1 MKSTTRYPLRPI
13 VLAALACSISGV
25 VNAQPTTQPKTLPSN
40 DLAKQ
45 KTLYAVGYSHLDT
58 QWRWTYPLV
67 IKEYIPNTLRDN
79 FALFEKYP
87 NYVFNFSG
95 SRRYEMMKEY
105 YPEDYAKLKEYI
117 AQGRWFVCGSDVD
130 ENDALVPSG
139 ESQLRHVLY
148 GNRFSIREFGQES
161 QESMLPD
168 CFGFPASL
176 PSLVNHAGLKGF
188 STQKLTW
195 GSAVGIPFKVG
206 VWTGPDGEGV
216 MAAFDPG
223 AYVGRVRNDLSKS
236 DNWLAR
242 IDSTG
247 ERAGVYADYHYFGTG
262 DKGGAPGAE
271 SVEWIEKSIASDGPI
286 KVFSARADQMFV
298 DITDEQRAK
307 LPTYNGELLL
317 TEHSAGSPTSQAYMK
332 RWNRKSELLADAA
345 ERANVAG
352 MWLGGLNYPQHS
364 LYRAWDLVLGSQ
376 MHDMLPGTSVP
387 KAYEYCWN
395 DYVIAMNTF
404 AAAETHAVSVIAS
417 QLDTQ
422 VEQGTPIV
430 VYNPLSVEREDLVEA
445 TVPISQEATS
455 VRVTGPDGKTV
466 PAQILSRE
474 KDHATILFRAKA
486 PSVGYA
492 VYSVASQTQ
501 AMIPD
506 TLSVNERTLENEF
519 FKVTLNDDGD
529 IASVFDKRQN
539 REMLRAPAR
548 LAFRYDRPRD
558 YPAWNMDWEDARQEP
573 RSYVS
578 GPATFKVVENGPAR
592 VALEVTRESEGSK
605 FVQRIQLAAA
615 GERIDVVNTIDWN
628 TRERSLKASFPLVA
642 SNPKATYDIQLGTVS
657 RGNNDPKKYEVPQQ
671 QWIDLTD
678 ASGGFGMAILND
690 SKYASDKPRDNE
702 LRLTL
707 LYTPGV
713 RGVYQDQ
720 ATQDLGRHQIT
731 YSLAPHVNDWT
742 AGNVVWNARRLNQP
756 MRAYVTTAHPGQLGK
771 SFSLLST
778 SSDQVEVQAI
788 KKAEDNDE
796 IIVRVKET
804 IGKPAQGVSI
814 KAGSAIESAYE
825 ANGQERRIGD
835 AKLANGALVADFKPY
850 GIKTFAIKLAAPKQV
865 AATAAAQSQPVELSY
880 DVDVASSDKNPS
892 DGALDDAGRTLAA
905 EMLPSTLHVNG
916 IDFKL
921 GSTADGARNA
931 VVARGQAIQ
940 IPSGYKRV
948 YLLAAANGDREA
960 SFRIGDQTVTET
972 IQDWG
977 GYVGQWDNRLWSED
991 IGEDAFNI
999 SAKMTGLVPG
1009 FIKRDTIAWF
1019 SSHRHHPKDGN
1030 EFYKYSYLYKY
1041 GFDVPEG
1048 ATSITLP
1055 DDEKVFVLALSVA
1068 GTDANT
1074 TPAAP
1079 LYDTL
1084 GDHTETTAPVI
1095 ETGSATFEDS
1105 TRITIRHPLYWEQGK
1120 LRYTLDGSEPSESS
1134 PAYDEPIFLS
1144 RSATIRARQY
1154 ASNGAAGPVVEKQV
1168 TIRDTTAPKLV
1179 SATAIGGVP
1188 QVTLE
1193 FNEPLD
1199 PQKAKTAS
1207 NYQLEGAS
1215 VSSAAL
1221 ADDGMTVSLTL
1232 DKPLANENPAI
1243 TLSNLS
1249 DRSENANTV
1258 SADAVPVHVAKPIAS
1273 VDSYKTPA
1281 EPLEMKLG
1289 SLPVKP
1295 GQPWAINLFVKIDR
1309 QLDSRTVIA
1318 GFGRATDGE
1327 TGTGRYL
1334 AKFNSGVHFWVC
1346 RQDVASENK
1355 QLETRKWQMLTAT
1368 YDGKTLRLY
1377 KDGAEI
1383 GAREMQLAD
1392 DEAVVRI
1399 APVDPWDGRRRFNG
1413 EIADFTV
1420 WNASLP
1426 PATIAQ
1432 FAKDGLAKLQASKE
1446 D

>member
-1 MKSTTRYPLRPI
+1 MKTSARSLLCHVAILTLATTLPPL
-13 VLAALACSISGV
+13 AS
-25 VNAQPTTQPKTLPSN
+25 AQPTTQPNTVPAN
-40 DLAKQ
+40 DLSKQ

-58 QWRWTYPLV
+58 QWRWTYPMV

-79 FALFEKYP
+79 FKLFEKYP

-105 YPEDYAKLKEYI
+105 YPEDYAKLKEYV

-148 GNRFSIREFGQES
+148 GNRFSLREFGQES
-161 QESMLPD
+161 MESMLPD

-176 PSLVNHAGLKGF
+176 PSLLNHAGLKGF

-223 AYVGRVRNDLSKS
+223 AYTGRVRNDLSKS

-242 IDSTG
+242 INNTG
-247 ERAGVYADYHYFGTG
+247 EKAGVFADYHYFGTG
-262 DKGGAPGAE
+262 DKGGAPGE
-271 SVEWIEKSIASDGPI
+271 DSVQWIEKSVTSDGPI
-286 KVFSARADQMFV
+286 KVLSARADQMFV

-345 ERANVAG
+345 ERANVTG
-352 MWLGGLNYPQHS
+352 MWLGGLTYPQNTF
-364 LYRAWDLVLGSQ
+364 YRAWDLVLGSQ

-395 DYVIAMNTF
+395 DYVIALNTF
-404 AAAETHAVSVIAS
+404 AAAEIHAVSVVAS
-417 QLDTQ
+417 QLDTR

-430 VYNPLSVEREDLVEA
+430 VYNPLSIDRDDLVEA
-445 TVPISQEATS
+445 TVS
-455 VRVTGPDGKTV
+455 VSGNASSIRVVGPDGKPVT
-466 PAQILSRE
+466 AQVLSRE
-474 KDHATILFRAKA
+474 AGKATIIFRAKV

-492 VYSVASQTQ
+492 VYAVTELPQEQVAT
-501 AMIPD
+501 
-506 TLSVNERTLENEF
+506 TLQVSERSLENEF
-519 FKVTLNDDGD
+519 VKVTLNDDGD

-539 REMLRAPAR
+539 KEMLRAPSR
-548 LAFRYDRPRD
+548 LAFRYDKPRD
-558 YPAWNMDWEDARQEP
+558 YPAWNMDWEDAREAP

-592 VALEVTRESEGSK
+592 VTIEVTRESEGSK
-605 FVQRIQLAAA
+605 FVQRIQLAAG
-615 GERIDVVNTIDWN
+615 GERVDVVNTIDWN
-628 TRERSLKASFPLVA
+628 TPERSLKATFPLVA
-642 SNPKATYDIQLGTVS
+642 SNPNATYDIQLGTVS

-678 ASGGFGMAILND
+678 TSGGFGMAILND
-690 SKYASDKPRDNE
+690 SKYASDKPSDHE

-720 ATQDLGRHQIT
+720 STQDFGRHQIT
-731 YSLAPHVNDWT
+731 YSLAPHASDWT
-742 AGNVVWNARRLNQP
+742 QSNVVWNARKLNQP
-756 MRAYVTTAHPGQLGK
+756 LRAYATTAHPGPLGK
-771 SFSLLST
+771 SFSLLGT
-778 SSDQVEVQAI
+778 SSDQVEIQAI

-804 IGKPAQGVSI
+804 TGKPVQGLTI
-814 KAGSAIESAYE
+814 KAGTAIESAYE

-835 AKLANGALVADFKPY
+835 AKLTNGAIVADFKPY
-850 GIKTFAIKLAAPKQV
+850 SIKTFAIKLAAPKQG
-865 AATAAAQSQPVELSY
+865 ATAAKSQPVELSY
-880 DVDVASSDKNPS
+880 DVDVASTDKNPS
-892 DGALDDAGRTLAA
+892 DGAFDGAGRTLAA
-905 EMLPSTLHVNG
+905 EMIPSTLSVNG
-916 IDFKL
+916 VDFKL
-921 GSTADGARNA
+921 GSTADGAKNA
-931 VVARGQAIQ
+931 VAAKGQTIQ
-940 IPSGYKRV
+940 IPSGYSRV
-948 YLLAAANGDREA
+948 YLLAAAANGDREV
-960 SFRIGDQTVTET
+960 SFKIGDKAVTQK

-977 GYVGQWDNRLWSED
+977 GYVGQWDNRLWSEE

-1009 FIKRDTIAWF
+1009 YIKRDTIAWF

-1041 GFDVPEG
+1041 GFDVPQG

-1055 DDEKVFVLALSVA
+1055 NDEKVFVLAVSVA
-1068 GTDANT
+1068 NDDAKT
-1074 TPAAP
+1074 TPTLP

-1084 GDHTETTAPVI
+1084 NDHKGVSVPTI
-1095 ETGSATFEDS
+1095 EAARAKFDDS
-1105 TRITIRHPLYWEQGK
+1105 THIAIRHPLYWEQGK
-1120 LRYTLDGSEPSESS
+1120 LRYTLDGSEPTESS
-1134 PAYDEPIFLS
+1134 PAYEGPIFLTK
-1144 RSATIRARQY
+1144 SATIRARQY
-1154 ASNGAAGPVVEKQV
+1154 ASNGTAGPVVEKQV
-1168 TIRDTTAPKLV
+1168 TIDDRTAPKLV
-1179 SATAIGGVP
+1179 SASAIAGMS
-1188 QVTLE
+1188 QVTLQ

-1199 PQKAKTAS
+1199 AVKAKAAS
-1207 NYQLEGAS
+1207 NYRLEGAA
-1215 VSSAAL
+1215 VSKAAI
-1221 ADDGMTVSLTL
+1221 ADDGKTVTLTL
-1232 DKPLANENPAI
+1232 ERPLAGEKPAI
-1243 TLSNLS
+1243 ALSNLT
-1249 DRSENANTV
+1249 DRSENANKVATDNVAIELAQPIFTV
-1258 SADAVPVHVAKPIAS
+1258 DT
-1273 VDSYKTPA
+1273 YKTPA
-1281 EPLEMKLG
+1281 EPLELKVDQ
-1289 SLPVKP
+1289 LPTKP
-1295 GQPWAINLFVKIDR
+1295 GQPWTINTFVKIDR

-1327 TGTGRYL
+1327 SGTGRYL
-1334 AKFNSGVHFWVC
+1334 AKFNSGVHFWAC

-1355 QLETRKWQMLTAT
+1355 QLEAKKWQMLTAA

-1377 KDGAEI
+1377 KDGVEI
-1383 GAREMQLAD
+1383 GARDMELAE

-1413 EIADFTV
+1413 EIANFSI
-1420 WNASLP
+1420 WNAALP
-1426 PATIAQ
+1426 APAVAQ
-1432 FAKDGLAKLQASKE
+1432 MAKEGLAKFENSAQ
-1446 D
+1446 